1 MDENKE
7 KKMKKEKGKGDM
19 GTTTRFSYSINSRKI
34 CIRAA
39 SCASDKNEMEI
50 KI

>member
-1 MDENKE
+1 MKTKK

-34 CIRAA
+34 CIRGA
-39 SCASDKNEMEI
+39 SCASDKNEMGI

>member
-1 MDENKE
+1 MKTKK